1 MRGPNLQGWG
11 EWSGDPC
18 SAGICSYKGYKSSTR
33 SLGLHLLLCP
43 SWEAT
48 AWGQQPNQT
57 CVWEDLSTGTP
68 WAISGSES
76 VLTAW
81 LGNVWGDSHP
91 PVFPKKVTRG
101 LIWPVP
107 CQNTH
112 SHLHHFRGLYVP
124 SIPISST
131 LIFVIL
137 NQSHHS
143 EVFMIFLFHLS
154 LSPQNRCKGSALCVH
169 VRTQRLTHK
178 HTHTKCHNSMTYFL
192 NSPMVSLPLTLSS
205 SVLTYSHTIRKKPKQ
220 MFNFDLWPL
229 CHQKRK

>member
-18 SAGICSYKGYKSSTR
+18 SAGICSYKGYRSSTR

-81 LGNVWGDSHP
+81 ATCEEILIHQCFPRKWPGDWFDLCH
-91 PVFPKKVTRG
+91 V
-101 LIWPVP
+101 
-107 CQNTH
+107 NTH
-112 SHLHHFRGLYVP
+112 THTHIYITSVP
-124 SIPISST
+124 RIPITST

-143 EVFMIFLFHLS
+143 EILWFSFFIWVWVPRTDVRAL
-154 LSPQNRCKGSALCVH
+154 LCV
-169 VRTQRLTHK
+169 
-178 HTHTKCHNSMTYFL
+178 CMYAHNG
-192 NSPMVSLPLTLSS
+192 
-205 SVLTYSHTIRKKPKQ
+205 
-220 MFNFDLWPL
+220 
-229 CHQKRK
+229 

>member
-18 SAGICSYKGYKSSTR
+18 SAGICSYKGYRSSTR

-57 CVWEDLSTGTP
+57 CVWEELSTGTP

-81 LGNVWGDSHP
+81 LGDVWGDSHP
-91 PVFPKKVTRG
+91 PVFPTKVTRG

-107 CQNTH
+107 C
-112 SHLHHFRGLYVP
+112 
-124 SIPISST
+124 
-131 LIFVIL
+131 
-137 NQSHHS
+137 
-143 EVFMIFLFHLS
+143 
-154 LSPQNRCKGSALCVH
+154 
-169 VRTQRLTHK
+169 K
-178 HTHTKCHNSMTYFL
+178 HTHTLTFTSLQGTVRTKHSHIKYF
-192 NSPMVSLPLTLSS
+192 NIRNPKSKSSQWNFYDFPFSFEFESPE
-205 SVLTYSHTIRKKPKQ
+205 Q
-220 MFNFDLWPL
+220 M
-229 CHQKRK
+229 